1 MVGSIYI
8 LCRWLKFLLEAK
20 LKLAIWKLYIESIRN
35 SLCSQV
41 HCTSQPKQQQSGLSL
56 KVGSSPGHCELDPC
70 QLSWETDHRT
80 SQPKQQQSGLSQGLP
95 LATMNS
101 MLVYFHGK
109 KKEPKELSRCSNS
122 YVKSVIFNSYSL

>member
-80 SQPKQQQSGLSQGLP
+80 SQPKQQQSGLSLKAGSPPGYYELDAC
-95 LATMNS
+95 LLSWEKERTKRTFKM
-101 MLVYFHGK
+101 FKFICK
-109 KKEPKELSRCSNS
+109 KCN
-122 YVKSVIFNSYSL
+122 FQ